1 MRIMCFHISIFLS
14 LNSLIQNRY
23 DSHFYIK
30 KYDQKLPVSHGN
42 PLSEKAA
49 PARFELAPRDPES
62 LMLAATPRGQTN
74 LQFRRNMNSFYK
86 ITSQLSFLNFL
97 CSKRLSVSGMPFLCL
112 LFRKPLLWQN
122 LFPVVHPYILHNLCY
137 LYNRQFRS

>member
-1 MRIMCFHISIFLS
+1 
-14 LNSLIQNRY
+14 
-23 DSHFYIK
+23 
-30 KYDQKLPVSHGN
+30 
-42 PLSEKAA
+42 
-49 PARFELAPRDPES
+49 
-62 LMLAATPRGQTN
+62 
-74 LQFRRNMNSFYK
+74 MNSFYK